1 MEARVTQ
8 EDRPRPGNERYRV
21 VNRTRQADLA
31 ESAERADR
39 FLRRAVGLMGRRAL
53 PSGGGLI
60 IVPCNSVVSFFMR
73 FPIDVLFVGDDGQ
86 ILAILRQMVPWRV
99 SRIVR
104 GSRMVIELPGG
115 TADATET
122 VEGDTLEVTPA

>member
-1 MEARVTQ
+1 
-8 EDRPRPGNERYRV
+8 V
-21 VNRTRQADLA
+21 VNRTRQAAL
-31 ESAERADR
+31 AERAEKADR
-39 FLRRAVGLMGRRAL
+39 FVRRALGLMGRRAL

-73 FPIDVLFVGDDGQ
+73 FPIDVVFVGDDGQ
-86 ILAILRQMVPWRV
+86 ILRIVRRMAPWRA
-99 SRIVR
+99 SRIVL

-115 TADATET
+115 TVDATQT